1 MERQTL
7 VQHKKKENTRPG
19 NIPVIRG
26 LCFILTR
33 YSILTHMGFPSTIS
47 VDPWYLIEF
56 SSSLTIKT
64 IPPRARG
71 ALKNEQVSGIVRDYK

>member
-1 MERQTL
+1 
-7 VQHKKKENTRPG
+7 
-19 NIPVIRG
+19 
-26 LCFILTR
+26 
-33 YSILTHMGFPSTIS
+33 MGFPSTIS

-71 ALKNEQVSGIVRDYK
+71 ALKNEQVSGIIRDYKLIPRKHEAGYAHATILLEHTQIIVQELMPSPIYPIL